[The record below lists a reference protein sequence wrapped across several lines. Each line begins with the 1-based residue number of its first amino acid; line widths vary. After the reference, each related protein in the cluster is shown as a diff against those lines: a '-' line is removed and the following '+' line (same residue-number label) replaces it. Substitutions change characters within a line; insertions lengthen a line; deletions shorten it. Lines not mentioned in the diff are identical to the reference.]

1 MLGEP
6 KDEWISLRVNEPTK
20 RKLEKRAQNA
30 GRTVAGHV
38 RWLIDNDL
46 RKDEV

>member
-1 MLGEP
+1 MLGKP
-6 KDEWISLRVNEPTK
+6 KEDWISLRVDVDTK

-46 RKDEV
+46 RKEAP